1 MDKALLEAGITADE
15 FSACWSNK
23 VKILTKTERG
33 KRQLVTLLKK
43 GGFHL
48 GKSGSAQAR
57 LRQKI
62 LFVKEVAGRDTS
74 EKAQTTASTSVR
86 VCLSV
91 CVYDIRILY
100 ACVSIYGMD
109 A

>member
-62 LFVKEVAGRDTS
+62 LFVKEVVGCDTS
-74 EKAQTTASTSVR
+74 EKAPLTVGRSTTSSSSSSSSSNPVR

-91 CVYDIRILY
+91 WVCV
-100 ACVSIYGMD
+100 
-109 A
+109 